1 MKENQYTTFY
11 YIVYDKLWSIIFVII
26 SILVLDQKLKVFLF
40 LYEILQKKKI
50 SNSYTRYKMNMKL
63 HIVSDK
69 EYFCIEFFRI
79 IKAFDT

>member
-1 MKENQYTTFY
+1 M
-11 YIVYDKLWSIIFVII
+11 
-26 SILVLDQKLKVFLF
+26 
-40 LYEILQKKKI
+40 LQKKKI

>member
-40 LYEILQKKKI
+40 LYEMLQKKK
-50 SNSYTRYKMNMKL
+50 N
-63 HIVSDK
+63 
-69 EYFCIEFFRI
+69 F
-79 IKAFDT
+79 